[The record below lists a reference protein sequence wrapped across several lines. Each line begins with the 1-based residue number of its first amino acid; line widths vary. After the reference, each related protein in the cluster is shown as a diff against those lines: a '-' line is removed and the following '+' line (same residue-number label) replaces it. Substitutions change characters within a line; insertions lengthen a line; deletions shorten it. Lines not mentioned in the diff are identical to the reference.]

1 MLGSMRRVLLVLALA
16 QGFAPA
22 PSSPAPLTRVQMKKP
37 SPALEAGPLPGL
49 SQTNY
54 NVLIGVTALGVAAPA
69 LLAATAVLP
78 SMLPAKAPPAK
89 GGKPT
94 TQAAKAPVGAA
105 KFKFAEALPTLP
117 KPGAKKEAPAP
128 KKAAP
133 PKAAAPAPPAVAKDA
148 QVALFAA
155 GPAPKLVNTAADAT
169 SGDDV
174 SAALQA
180 ARLKATTKAGAV
192 KPKAAAAAPAAPA
205 PAADSTMALSAI
217 DPRNLDTAIANLRD
231 PGTEDLAQAIENLR
245 AKPAA
250 ASGKSRNLDEAITNA
265 RALAQ

>member
-1 MLGSMRRVLLVLALA
+1 
-16 QGFAPA
+16 
-22 PSSPAPLTRVQMKKP
+22 
-37 SPALEAGPLPGL
+37 
-49 SQTNY
+49 
-54 NVLIGVTALGVAAPA
+54 
-69 LLAATAVLP
+69 
-78 SMLPAKAPPAK
+78 
-89 GGKPT
+89 
-94 TQAAKAPVGAA
+94 
-105 KFKFAEALPTLP
+105 
-117 KPGAKKEAPAP
+117 
-128 KKAAP
+128 
-133 PKAAAPAPPAVAKDA
+133 VAKDA
-148 QVALFAA
+148 QVALFSQ

-174 SAALQA
+174 AAALQA
-180 ARLKATTKAGAV
+180 ARLKSTTKAGAV

-205 PAADSTMALSAI
+205 PAGDSSMALSAI

>member
-1 MLGSMRRVLLVLALA
+1 MRLALIVA
-16 QGFAPA
+16 TATAFAPA
-22 PSSPAPLTRVQMKKP
+22 RQPRRTVVRAWPWEKDD
-37 SPALEAGPLPGL
+37 
-49 SQTNY
+49 
-54 NVLIGVTALGVAAPA
+54 
-69 LLAATAVLP
+69 
-78 SMLPAKAPPAK
+78 
-89 GGKPT
+89 
-94 TQAAKAPVGAA
+94 
-105 KFKFAEALPTLP
+105 
-117 KPGAKKEAPAP
+117 APAP
-128 KKAAP
+128 
-133 PKAAAPAPPAVAKDA
+133 APAPPAVAKDA
-148 QVALFAA
+148 QVALFSQ